1 MNAVFYPAVFH
12 PEETGYSVT
21 VPDIEGCFT
30 QGDTM
35 DEAVRMAQ
43 DAIGLML
50 EECAVCPTPSVP
62 SSLPV
67 EAGDF
72 VVMVPFDMA
81 AYQKQFR
88 PVKKTSGRL
97 EGKAPSCIILDS
109 SAPSGWAFLIL
120 FHLGC
125 PGCGSQRLLRCR
137 LHPAGRGPN
146 SSSLFPPLAA
156 VVAVALP
163 GWALYFHSR
172 SGSRLAATL
181 RIVPKM
187 PVLRLFFAWLSLAA

>member
-67 EAGDF
+67 EARDF

-81 AYQKQFR
+81 AYQ
-88 PVKKTSGRL
+88 S
-97 EGKAPSCIILDS
+97 S
-109 SAPSGWAFLIL
+109 SALLKRPSPSPLGSMMQPRPHTSTSPAF
-120 FHLGC
+120 FRT
-125 PGCGSQRLLRCR
+125 P
-137 LHPAGRGPN
+137 
-146 SSSLFPPLAA
+146 
-156 VVAVALP
+156 
-163 GWALYFHSR
+163 
-172 SGSRLAATL
+172 
-181 RIVPKM
+181 
-187 PVLRLFFAWLSLAA
+187 